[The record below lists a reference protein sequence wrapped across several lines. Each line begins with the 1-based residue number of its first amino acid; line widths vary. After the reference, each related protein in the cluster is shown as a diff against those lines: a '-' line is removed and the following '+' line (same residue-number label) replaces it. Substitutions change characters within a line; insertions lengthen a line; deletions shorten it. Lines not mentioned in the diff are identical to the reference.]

1 MTGYAEI
8 AEHFRKRIKDGE
20 LAPGD
25 PLPPVRQIS
34 QQFDVAG
41 TTTNRAFAVLKREG
55 LIKTKPGAGTVVAHR
70 PAVSATGLARL
81 ERLERTG
88 DPYASG
94 ETSTGHRVMLRSCA
108 DPDIA
113 DQLGIEPHEEVVIRS
128 SVFVRDGKPTKFVIA
143 AYNTAAT
150 HAVPELSDDARG
162 VTKHW
167 KQRHRERTG
176 RDINASPEVISAR
189 FASNDEL
196 AAFGLQDVPSHVAVP
211 VLVVE
216 VTYHD
221 EEGPLAYW
229 ADVHAPGQKWEND
242 ARSK

>member
-1 MTGYAEI
+1 MAGYAEI
-8 AEHFRKRIKDGE
+8 ADHFRRRIKDGD

-34 QQFDVAG
+34 AEFGVAG

-70 PAVSATGLARL
+70 PSVSATGLARL

-88 DPYASG
+88 NPYAPG
-94 ETSTGHRVMLRSCA
+94 ETSTAHRVMRRSCA
-108 DPDIA
+108 DPEIA
-113 DQLGIEPHEEVVIRS
+113 DQLGIEPYDEVVVRS
-128 SVFVRDGKPTKFVIA
+128 HVFLQEGKPTKFAIA
-143 AYNTAAT
+143 AYNVTAT
-150 HAVPELSDDARG
+150 SAVPELASDTQG

-167 KQRHRERTG
+167 KQQHKERTG
-176 RDINASPEVISAR
+176 REINASPEILSAR
-189 FASNDEL
+189 FASSDEL
-196 AAFGLQDVPSHVAVP
+196 AAFGFQEDSAHAAVP

-242 ARSK
+242 AR